1 MEHPDR
7 LILTEDIFI
16 HCPLSLSIK
25 EAFGSC
31 INQTSKVIFRYKMAT
46 RIRQD
51 LERAHHLMKCRS
63 VKEDGSDYSRSLI
76 ERTRREDHRLWLR
89 SEARRSLELC
99 PRTDTRF
106 HRPRWLACVQGDRK
120 DHTAQQQHFNFIAPV
135 ESKKIWRTIGKSGKL
150 ASQQTFGVAEAVIL
164 FKVFRS

>member
-1 MEHPDR
+1 MYQPEPD
-7 LILTEDIFI
+7 IQNHIQVQNG
-16 HCPLSLSIK
+16 H
-25 EAFGSC
+25 
-31 INQTSKVIFRYKMAT
+31 T

-63 VKEDGSDYSRSLI
+63 VEEDGSDYSRSLI
-76 ERTRREDHRLWLR
+76 ERREDHRSWLR
-89 SEARRSLELC
+89 SEARKSPELC
-99 PRTDTRF
+99 PCTDTRC

-120 DHTAQQQHFNFIAPV
+120 DHTAQQQHFKFMVPV
-135 ESKKIWRTIGKSGKL
+135 ESKKIWRTIGKSVKL